1 MTTAIKQIHVDEL
14 ATMPEDDLN
23 RVQRLAQET
32 LGKLRR
38 QGTSSAMAMVAEV
51 ELCYVQR
58 EAEIRDRRRAAH
70 ARWLMSRRM
79 PMARG

>member
-1 MTTAIKQIHVDEL
+1 MTTAIRQIHVDML

-23 RVQRLAQET
+23 RAQRSAQET
-32 LGKLRR
+32 LGRLRR
-38 QGTSSAMAMVAEV
+38 QGASSAMARLAEV